1 MDEVISLNYISIAAF
16 IRKGP
21 LNIAVIYMQSEAL
34 FCWLCRLLWT
44 QRCAPLPWSLCWAD
58 AFPLWHFPCLSPNP

>member
-21 LNIAVIYMQSEAL
+21 LNTAVIYMQSEAL

-44 QRCAPLPWSLCWAD
+44 QRCAP
-58 AFPLWHFPCLSPNP
+58 PL